1 MMSIAYLFKC
11 DKLFILMC
19 AWNGDRNKDF
29 LWRDDIS
36 TIARIKFVIERN
48 ISGRHNLKW
57 IIKKTWS

>member
-1 MMSIAYLFKC
+1 MMSMAYLFKC

-19 AWNGDRNKDF
+19 ARNGDRNKDF

-48 ISGRHNLKW
+48 ISCRHNLE
-57 IIKKTWS
+57 